1 MRASGEGAG
10 FVRRLWSFVTISSY
24 LTLSRLSSFAVDI
37 RMIQN
42 GPIYLVGTGPGDPGL
57 LTVKAQ
63 ALIREAD
70 AIVADLLT
78 HARLLG
84 EARPEAELHD
94 IGGRRHGH
102 KKPEP
107 EVINLL
113 LELARQGKSVV
124 RLWGGDPLV
133 FTTAADEWVAARQAG
148 LRVELVPGVTS
159 AIAALAY
166 AGVPVTH
173 WNYGLSFTVV
183 AGFIHADS
191 PLKPNWVALA
201 QAETLIILMPTEHL
215 PDIVTQLLA
224 AGRAPDTPALVVQ
237 DGTLPNQKRIL
248 TKLGDLAGA
257 VAQHQVRPPAIV
269 AIGEVVRLA
278 ETLDW
283 FQPGQDY
290 PLLGQRV
297 LVTRPAHQSADFMAE
312 LRALGAEPI
321 SFPTI
326 EIRPAEDTTALDQ
339 AIRHLAAQ
347 SLTTRDHLA
356 VISDPSSTLP
366 AFPPSSLPY
375 HWLVLTSANGV
386 AAFWE
391 RLEALGFDSRSLAAV
406 KIAAI
411 GPATAGALARR
422 GIKPDLVPDVY
433 TAEGVL
439 AAFDALEPVTGQRFL
454 LARADIARQTLA
466 AGLIERGA
474 QVHEFPAYRTVPLEG
489 GPTPPAADIV
499 TFTSSS
505 TVQGYVNCL
514 AGRPPAA
521 ALAESQVVCI
531 GPITAATAR
540 ELNVPVTA
548 VAEAYTLDGLLSAL
562 KKISQET

>member
-1 MRASGEGAG
+1 M
-10 FVRRLWSFVTISSY
+10 T
-24 LTLSRLSSFAVDI
+24 
-37 RMIQN
+37 QN

-78 HARLLG
+78 HARLLRD
-84 EARPEAELHD
+84 ARPEAELHD
-94 IGGRRHGH
+94 IGGRRHGN
-102 KKPEP
+102 KKSEP
-107 EVINLL
+107 DVIRLL

-124 RLWGGDPLV
+124 RLWSGDPVV
-133 FTTAADEWVAARQAG
+133 FTKAADELIAARQAG

-173 WNYGLSFTVV
+173 WDYGLSFTVV
-183 AGFIHADS
+183 AGYIHADS
-191 PLKPNWVALA
+191 PLQPDWAILA
-201 QAETLIILMPTEHL
+201 RSETLVILMPTEHL
-215 PDIVTQLLA
+215 PDLVTKLLA
-224 AGRAPDTPALVVQ
+224 AGRAADTPALLVQ
-237 DGTLPNQKRIL
+237 NGTLPNQKRIL
-248 TKLGDLAGA
+248 TSLGDLVRAA
-257 VAQHQVRPPAIV
+257 EAHQVAPPTILAL
-269 AIGEVVRLA
+269 GQVVRLA

-283 FQPGQDY
+283 FQPGHDY

-297 LVTRPAHQSADFMAE
+297 LVTRPTHQAAEFMAE

-326 EIRPAEDTTALDQ
+326 EIRPVEDPAALDQ
-339 AIRHLAAQ
+339 AIRHLATQSAQ
-347 SLTTRDHLA
+347 
-356 VISDPSSTLP
+356 ISTPP
-366 AFPPSSLPY
+366 PFPPSPLPTLQPSNPY

-391 RLEALGFDSRSLAAV
+391 RLTALGFDSRGLASV
-406 KIAAI
+406 KVAAI
-411 GPATAGALARR
+411 GPATAEALGRY
-422 GIKPDLVPDVY
+422 GIKPDLVPAVY

-439 AAFDALEPVTGQRFL
+439 AAFDALGPVAGQRFL
-454 LARADIARQTLA
+454 LARADIARKTLA

-474 QVHEFPAYRTVPLEG
+474 QVDEIPAYRTVPVEQG
-489 GPTPPAADIV
+489 VTPPAADIV

-514 AGRPPAA
+514 AGRAPADL
-521 ALAESQVVCI
+521 LADTQVVCI

-540 ELNVPVTA
+540 ELQVPITA
-548 VAEAYTLDGLLSAL
+548 VAAEYTIAGLLSAL
-562 KKISQET
+562 KKISEET